1 MQPNTTMTPTEL
13 RADIPAFKEGVYLNF
28 GAHGPSPE
36 YVVDAA
42 DEFVRTHEYESPVG
56 DDPYETA
63 FQAFDRTRERVATF
77 VGAEPDEIAL
87 TESTT
92 AGINAI
98 ANAID
103 WQSGDLVVRTDL
115 EHPAGILP
123 WQRLE
128 REGVEVRVVETKD
141 GRIDPDRF
149 AEAVADARL
158 ACFSAVTWTHGTQ
171 LPVAELVDIAHDAG
185 ALALVDAV
193 QVPGQLPMDVAGGA
207 LTLSPPPA
215 TSGCSGC
222 GAAASSTSTVTLP
235 RASSRGRS
243 AIGVSRHRPPTP
255 TSTLPVR
262 GGSRSDRR
270 TRHRT
275 SRSGKRSTRS
285 KKSGPTGSKAGSASL
300 PID

>member
-115 EHPAGILP
+115 EHPAGIL
-123 WQRLE
+123 RGSASNE
-128 REGVEVRVVETKD
+128 RAS
-141 GRIDPDRF
+141 RF
-149 AEAVADARL
+149 
-158 ACFSAVTWTHGTQ
+158 
-171 LPVAELVDIAHDAG
+171 
-185 ALALVDAV
+185 
-193 QVPGQLPMDVAGGA
+193 
-207 LTLSPPPA
+207 
-215 TSGCSGC
+215 
-222 GAAASSTSTVTLP
+222 
-235 RASSRGRS
+235 ASSRRRTAESIRIGSPRPSPTPDSPVSARLRGPMGRS
-243 AIGVSRHRPPTP
+243 FR
-255 TSTLPVR
+255 
-262 GGSRSDRR
+262 
-270 TRHRT
+270 
-275 SRSGKRSTRS
+275 
-285 KKSGPTGSKAGSASL
+285 
-300 PID
+300 